1 MGYRESRAAITR
13 RLDLKTDTTPD
24 PMALGLIQSA
34 GVALEQ
40 FRAEDTTNSQ
50 SRAVERFHGTRNA
63 EIDRMIDSGEI
74 PQAIVEE
81 NTKQVDIQGRALRP
95 VYRHDY
101 HALAAWA
108 NENAE
113 TQFDADDE
121 EMIQTMRAEREHR
134 QRLLANGNAL
144 GEFAG
149 NMGGAMTD
157 PLLLGITLAT
167 LPLGPAAIPARA
179 GLQSVVLRT
188 ALMEGLIGIATEIP
202 IQAEVSDFKHR
213 IDSPFT
219 LSDAVTNILFAGGG
233 GFVLGGA
240 IQLGAQQ
247 AVKYVSSKRLAELRE
262 QYDLPDDLDFE
273 SEIADQAGAAVSA
286 AGRPLEAERRQVSEL
301 SMLAEELESLP
312 ADTTVGEHL
321 ESLVNTEREI
331 NEPRNPEV
339 ETATEED
346 IEPEFTPEDLD
357 MPVTDEDGVTMSL
370 GERKAAYEK
379 ELAAEE
385 AELDS
390 ILEQASVCSLLPRG
404 AE

>member
-1 MGYRESRAAITR
+1 MGYRESRAAINR
-13 RLDLKTDTTPD
+13 RLDLKTDQTAD

-50 SRAVERFHGTRNA
+50 SRAVERFHGARNA
-63 EIDRMIDSGEI
+63 ELDRMIDSGEI

-188 ALMEGLIGIATEIP
+188 ALMEGLIGIATEVP
-202 IQAEVSDFKHR
+202 IQAGVLEFKHR
-213 IDSPFT
+213 IDSPYT
-219 LSDAVTNILFAGGG
+219 LSDAVTNILLAGGG

-240 IQLGAQQ
+240 IQMGAQQ
-247 AVKYVSSKRLAELRE
+247 ALKYVTSKRLSELRE
-262 QYDLPDDLDFE
+262 LYDIPEDVVED
-273 SEIADQAGAAVSA
+273 AAVI
-286 AGRPLEAERRQVSEL
+286 GRPLEAEARQVSEL
-301 SMLAEELESLP
+301 SILAEEMESLP
-312 ADTTVGEHL
+312 TDTTVGEHL
-321 ESLVNTEREI
+321 EGLVNTEREI